1 MVGFIFPLFNPIKI
15 QLMRETAGFTF
26 DKMLHTMPDEAYDII
41 MKVHVRAP
49 FRLVRAAAPYF
60 RVKVMSHTIHF
71 TYWIG
76 LNRHRRAKN
85 VRIGP

>member
-1 MVGFIFPLFNPIKI
+1 
-15 QLMRETAGFTF
+15 MRAIAGFTF

-60 RVKVMSHTIHF
+60 RVKVKRYTIHF
-71 TYWIG
+71 TYCIG
-76 LNRHRRAKN
+76 LNCYRRAKHA
-85 VRIGP
+85 RIGP

>member
-1 MVGFIFPLFNPIKI
+1 
-15 QLMRETAGFTF
+15 MRGIAGFTF

-60 RVKVMSHTIHF
+60 RVKVMRQLFLRVKLLLILIIGRCTREPDHNNGLIH
-71 TYWIG
+71 
-76 LNRHRRAKN
+76 HRPPR
-85 VRIGP
+85 